1 MEDSGLVK
9 VLWLHS
15 SADDAVAC
23 GVTTHKPWSA
33 GAQQLPKVDHCFST
47 KVLVKV
53 SGEERS

>member
-23 GVTTHKPWSA
+23 GVTTHKPA
-33 GAQQLPKVDHCFST
+33 GAQQLSKVDHCSST
-47 KVLVKV
+47 KVLVKDF
-53 SGEERS
+53 GEERS